1 MPCFGGTFEVNF
13 RPLIQLN
20 SRGLLNSFDGGQ
32 PGLSGCIG
40 IIVCLDAEAFKQGR
54 SRFLFTCATLGAVRV
69 ATSVL
74 YFVHSMHNTLHT
86 DTFKISIQICAVDN

>member
-74 YFVHSMHNTLHT
+74 YFV
-86 DTFKISIQICAVDN
+86 QA

>member
-74 YFVHSMHNTLHT
+74 YFVIKACLFMCFDLRFLLEFFPH
-86 DTFKISIQICAVDN
+86 

>member
-20 SRGLLNSFDGGQ
+20 SRGLLNSFDEGQ
-32 PGLSGCIG
+32 PGLSRSIG
-40 IIVCLDAEAFKQGR
+40 IIVCLDAAALKRRQ
-54 SRFLFTCATLGAVRV
+54 SRFLFTCATLGAVRI

-74 YFVHSMHNTLHT
+74 YFVQPPRLLWPAMA
-86 DTFKISIQICAVDN
+86 AVIPSF